1 LSDASVLIDKCSQI
15 LPIAFLTARTH
26 IRPPARIIC
35 SYYFDKKLT
44 LINAIEA
51 ADKKPLGVC
60 HGSELVLVFGQDE
73 LLLDDAERCV
83 AANKRSLGPLPL
95 LVLLLC
101 ASVVCF
107 TRRGVVWRG
116 RELSAQVQ
124 TYWSNFARYGSPNA
138 PAAHQPKPT
147 RNGSAVDVLE
157 WPVASPRGAETS
169 FSQCHCQAKKRIF
182 VKTGS
187 GQSHGKLKRK
197 EVSLQ
202 EVLEE
207 ERCGSR

>member
-1 LSDASVLIDKCSQI
+1 MQSGVWQQTKDLS
-15 LPIAFLTARTH
+15 
-26 IRPPARIIC
+26 
-35 SYYFDKKLT
+35 
-44 LINAIEA
+44 
-51 ADKKPLGVC
+51 
-60 HGSELVLVFGQDE
+60 
-73 LLLDDAERCV
+73 
-83 AANKRSLGPLPL
+83 PLPSSSHA
-95 LVLLLC
+95 
-101 ASVVCF
+101 ASLRI
-107 TRRGVVWRG
+107 RRLFHTAWRG

-138 PAAHQPKPT
+138 PAAHQQKPT